1 MTTESAPAVRASAQ
15 YRPVPTNIDLPAM
28 EREILDFW
36 EANDTFARSLEV
48 TKDGE
53 PWTFY
58 EGPPTANGMP
68 GTHHIEARV
77 FKDVFPRFKTMQG
90 FRVDRK
96 AGWDCHG
103 LPVELAVE
111 KELGFNGKPDIEA
124 YGVEAFNAKCRES
137 VSRHVGEFTE
147 LTRRMG
153 YWVNLDEA
161 YWTMN
166 PSFVESV
173 WWALKQIHDKGLLVE
188 DYRVAPYCPRC
199 GTTLSDHE
207 LAQGYEDVTDPSVYV
222 RFPLISGPLAGTASL
237 LVWTTTPWT
246 LVSNTAAAVHP
257 EVTYVVATKDEPGGE
272 SLVVAEALAEKVLGE
287 GWLLGQT
294 FLGKELEFWKYSRP
308 LDLVEFPEAVDGG
321 PTGSERGT
329 HYVLLADY
337 VTTEDGT
344 GLVHEAPAFGEVDM
358 EACRAYGLPLVNP
371 VRPDGTF
378 EPDLELVGGLFFK
391 TADQVVIDDLTAR
404 GLMFAVENHK
414 HSYPHCWRCHTPL
427 LYYAQ
432 PSWYIRTTAI
442 KEALLREN
450 GKTNWHPE
458 HIKWGRYGDWLNNNI
473 DWALSRSRYW
483 GTPLPIWR
491 CEKAHQTC
499 VGSRAELSRLT
510 GNDLD
515 ELDPHRPFVDEVT
528 FPCPTCGGIAHRVP
542 EVIDAWFDSGSMPFA
557 QWGYPY
563 AEGSKEAFADAY
575 PADFIC
581 EAIDQT
587 RGWFYSLMAIGTLVF
602 DQSSYA
608 NVLCL
613 GHILAEDGRKM
624 SKHLGNI
631 LEPIPLMDT
640 HGADAVRWF
649 MAAGGSPWASRRVGH
664 GTIQET
670 VRKVLLT
677 YLNTVSFQALY
688 AGANSWTPAGSERN
702 RPQGSRG
709 RFLSE
714 PLSTPTHVLDRWL
727 VSARNVLIRDVTAAL
742 EEFDT
747 QRAGSLLAD
756 FVDNLSNWYV
766 RRSRRRFWEG
776 QPGALQTLHDTLHVV
791 TRLMAPLAPFVT
803 ERVWQD
809 LFVTTDPTGPA
820 SVHLSSW
827 PVADPVAIDERLET
841 AMQLTRRLVELGRS
855 ARAEAKIKTRQ
866 PLGRALVPSAAFA
879 QLDAELLDE
888 VKEELNVWAVESFA
902 SAGDLVDYSAKGN
915 FRSLGKRFAKQT
927 PLVAA
932 AIAAADAAALA
943 ASVHADGTAVVTVP
957 GLGEVE
963 VGAEEVLISERP
975 REGWSVVNEQG
986 ETVALDLVLTP
997 ELVMAGLARHV
1008 IRGVQEARKSS
1019 GFDVS
1024 DRIDLVWAASNAE
1037 AAAAVRHHADL
1048 IASEVLAVSISEAE
1062 PADHWFTDEELGFS
1076 FGLTRRAEG

>member
-1 MTTESAPAVRASAQ
+1 MTTDSAPDVRRTYRAV
-15 YRPVPTNIDLPAM
+15 PPMLDLPAM

-36 EANDTFARSLEV
+36 AANDTFSASLRRTE
-48 TKDGE
+48 GGR

-137 VSRHVGEFTE
+137 VSRHVDAFTE
-147 LTRRMG
+147 LTHRMG

-161 YWTMN
+161 YWTMD

-173 WWALKQIHDKGLLVE
+173 WWALKQIHSKGLLVE

-207 LAQGYEDVTDPSVYV
+207 LAQGYEDVKEDSVYV
-222 RFPLISGPLAGTASL
+222 RFPLTSGPLAGKASL

-257 EVTYVVATKDEPGGE
+257 DVTYVVASNETE
-272 SLVVAEALAEKVLGE
+272 SLVLAEALAEKVLGE
-287 GWLLGQT
+287 GWRLGQT
-294 FLGKELEFWKYSRP
+294 FTGKEMEFWSYARP
-308 LDLVEFPEAVDGG
+308 LDLVEFPDVIG
-321 PTGSERGT
+321 GT
-329 HYVLLADY
+329 HQVLLADF

-344 GLVHEAPAFGEVDM
+344 GVVHEAPAFGEVDM
-358 EACRAYGLPLVNP
+358 ELCRAYGLPMVNP
-371 VRPDGTF
+371 VRADGTF
-378 EPDLELVGGLFFK
+378 EPDLDLVGGLFFK
-391 TADQVVIDDLTAR
+391 TADKVIVDNLLQR
-404 GLMFAVENHK
+404 GLMFRVQPYE

-432 PSWYIRTTAI
+432 PSWYIRTTQI
-442 KEALLREN
+442 KDALLREN
-450 GKTNWHPE
+450 KATNWYPE

-491 CEKAHQTC
+491 CPAGHQTC
-499 VGSRAELSRLT
+499 VGSRAELSELT
-510 GNDLD
+510 GRDYAD
-515 ELDPHRPFVDEVT
+515 LDPHRPFVDEVS
-528 FPCPTCGGIAHRVP
+528 FACPNCQQTAQRVP

-557 QWGYPY
+557 QWGYPW
-563 AEGSKEAFADAY
+563 AEGSADEFGAAY

-587 RGWFYSLMAIGTLVF
+587 RGWFYSLMAVGTLVF
-602 DQSSYA
+602 DQSSYK

-664 GTIQET
+664 QTIQET
-670 VRKVLLT
+670 VRKVLMT
-677 YLNTVSFQALY
+677 YLNTVAFQSLY
-688 AGANSWTPAGSERN
+688 ARANNWSPSPDRSGGPVEGPS
-702 RPQGSRG
+702 
-709 RFLSE
+709 
-714 PLSTPTHVLDRWL
+714 HVLDRWL
-727 VSARNVLIRDVTAAL
+727 VSARNDLVRQVTAAL
-742 EEFDT
+742 EDFDT
-747 QRAGSLLAD
+747 QRAGALLAS
-756 FVDNLSNWYV
+756 FVDDLSNWYV
-766 RRSRRRFWEG
+766 RRSRRRFWDG
-776 QPGALQTLHDTLHVV
+776 DAGALQTLHDTIHVV
-791 TRLMAPLAPFVT
+791 TRLMAPLVPFLT

-809 LFVTTDPTGPA
+809 LVVATDPDAPA
-820 SVHLSSW
+820 SVHLADW
-827 PVADPVAIDERLET
+827 PLADEAAIDDRLDE
-841 AMQLTRRLVELGRS
+841 AMQLTRRIVELGRS
-855 ARAEAKIKTRQ
+855 ARSEAKVKTRQ
-866 PLGRALVPSAAFA
+866 PLGRALIPSSAFA
-879 QLDAELLDE
+879 LLDAELRAE
-888 VKEELNVWAVESFA
+888 VMAELNVERVESFA
-902 SAGDLVDYSAKGN
+902 SAGDLVDHSAKGN
-915 FRSLGKRFAKQT
+915 FRALGKRFGKQT
-927 PLVAA
+927 PLVAG
-932 AIAAADAAALA
+932 AIASADAAVLA
-943 ASVHADGTAVVTVP
+943 ADLATHGKAYVLVTD
-957 GLGEVE
+957 LGEVE
-963 VGAEEVLISERP
+963 VSPEDVIVSERP

-986 ETVALDLVLTP
+986 ETVALDLELTP
-997 ELVMAGLARHV
+997 ELVQAGVAREF
-1008 IRGVQEARKSS
+1008 IRAVQEARKTS
-1019 GFDVS
+1019 GFEVS
-1024 DRIDLVWAASNAE
+1024 DRIRLTWAASDADT
-1037 AAAAVRHHADL
+1037 AAALRTHTAL
-1048 IASEVLAVSISEAE
+1048 IGDEVLALEVSEAE
-1062 PADHWFTDEELGFS
+1062 PADGWFADEDLGFR
-1076 FGLTRRAEG
+1076 FAVTRVEQS